1 VVVVVVALLLLLLH
15 LPKELQGALGVWK
28 LWEELTEHAP
38 PPHGCEMG
46 SPAARLRLNSIKAPS
61 VEFLANNTRV
71 HTHTHTHTQTNK
83 QVNTTILC
91 CFLMELAKH
100 SHKHNSLVL
109 FSNGIG

>member
-1 VVVVVVALLLLLLH
+1 MVVVVVVVVVVVALLLLLLLH

-61 VEFLANNTRV
+61 IEFLANNTRV
-71 HTHTHTHTQTNK
+71 HTHTHTHTNK
-83 QVNTTILC
+83 Q
-91 CFLMELAKH
+91 A
-100 SHKHNSLVL
+100 SKHNNLVL